1 MRVSKLLLRQVAGGA
16 NRLREQL
23 HGSLSRTKW
32 LRTTSSGLAVTL
44 LFGLA
49 PAVFAA
55 NTGLPAF
62 TSTPAAGGGQ
72 TYSLSLQTLLLLTSL
87 SFLPA
92 VLLLMTG
99 FTRIIIVLS
108 LLRSA
113 IGTPSSPPN
122 QVLIGLALF
131 LTFFVMSPVLDK
143 IYNDAYLPYSENRLT
158 LEQAY
163 DKGSVPLK
171 TFMLRQTRETDLAL
185 FVKIANIEPLESAD
199 KVPLKILVPSYVTSE
214 LKTAFQIGFVVFI
227 PFLIIDMVVAS
238 VLMSMGMMMVSP
250 AIVSLPF
257 KIMLFVLADGWNLL
271 IGSLVQSFYT

>member
-1 MRVSKLLLRQVAGGA
+1 MRVSKLLLVFMLLALIPAAFAADTG
-16 NRLREQL
+16 L
-23 HGSLSRTKW
+23 
-32 LRTTSSGLAVTL
+32 LAVT
-44 LFGLA
+44 
-49 PAVFAA
+49 
-55 NTGLPAF
+55 
-62 TSTPAAGGGQ
+62 STADKGGQ

-113 IGTPSSPPN
+113 LGTPSSPPN

-143 IYNDAYLPYSENRLT
+143 IYKEGYLPYSQDKIS
-158 LEQAY
+158 LEQAF
-163 DKGSVPLK
+163 KTGSIPLK
-171 TFMLRQTRETDLAL
+171 KFMLRQTRESDLAL
-185 FVKIANIEPLESAD
+185 FVKISNSEPLQSAD
-199 KVPLKILVPSYVTSE
+199 QVPLRILVPAYVISE

-250 AIVSLPF
+250 SVISLPF

-271 IGSLVQSFYT
+271 IGSLAQSFYT